1 MRKALKKIL
10 EALEQVAELF
20 GPGPTPQP
28 DLVPIPVPVREQ
40 YPRRR

>member
-10 EALEQVAELF
+10 EALEKKAAELF
-20 GPGPTPQP
+20 GPTPEP